1 MSETSIP
8 VVVLGG
14 SGYVAGEFLR
24 LIAQHPRL
32 HLGAAVS
39 TSASGEPIG
48 TAFAH
53 LSPCY
58 PEQRFVAIDSAIAQ
72 LPDAPRWVVVS
83 AAPHGA
89 SAALI
94 DRVLSS
100 AESAGVKVSA
110 VDASADFR
118 FRSAAEYEAIY
129 ATPHGAPT
137 RLESFRC
144 AVPEHLSAID
154 TPHMAQPGCFA
165 SAMLLSIVPLVAAG
179 LTEPDF
185 CVSAITGSTGAGGT
199 PRATTHHPVR
209 QSNLFAYQPLTHR
222 HVPEVR
228 TLCEAATGRP
238 IGLHFVPHSGP
249 FARGIHATVFAP
261 RASRAS
267 ADEIRAAVA
276 DYYRGSRFVHVLET
290 PPRLKDIVGT
300 NYANLSVTA
309 DDRTV
314 NVCCVIDNLVKGAA
328 GGAMQWV
335 NRLLGWPDGEGL
347 ESVSPG
353 WV

>member
-1 MSETSIP
+1 MSSIP
-8 VVVLGG
+8 VIVLGG

-32 HLGAAVS
+32 RLGAAVS
-39 TSASGEPIG
+39 TSAAGEPID

-53 LSPCY
+53 LSPSY
-58 PEQRFVAIDSAIAQ
+58 PDQSFVSIEKAVER

-89 SAALI
+89 SAAMI
-94 DRVLSS
+94 EQVLSR
-100 AESAGVKVSA
+100 AASAGVEATA

-129 ATPHGAPT
+129 KTPHGAPAH
-137 RLESFRC
+137 LESFRC
-144 AVPEHLSAID
+144 AVPEHLAEID

-165 SAMLLSIVPLVAAG
+165 SAMLLGIVPLAASG
-179 LTEPDF
+179 LTEPDY
-185 CVSAITGSTGAGGT
+185 CVSAVTGSTGAGGT
-199 PRATTHHPVR
+199 PRETTHHPVR

-228 TLCEAATGRP
+228 TLTQAATGQA

-249 FARGIHATVFAP
+249 FARGIHATIFA
-261 RASRAS
+261 RLAAS
-267 ADEIRAAVA
+267 ASPDQVRAAVA
-276 DYYRGSRFVHVLET
+276 DYYRESHFVRVLDA

-309 DDRTV
+309 DGSTV
-314 NVCCVIDNLVKGAA
+314 SVCCVIDNLVKGAA

-335 NRLLGWPDGEGL
+335 NRLHSWPDSEGL
-347 ESVSPG
+347 ELVSPG
-353 WV
+353 WI

>member
-1 MSETSIP
+1 M
-8 VVVLGG
+8 
-14 SGYVAGEFLR
+14 
-24 LIAQHPRL
+24 

-39 TSASGEPIG
+39 TSAAGEPIDK
-48 TAFAH
+48 AFAH
-53 LSPCY
+53 LSPSY
-58 PEQRFVAIDSAIAQ
+58 AGQRFVSIDTAIEQ
-72 LPDAPRWVVVS
+72 LSGAPRWVVVS

-94 DRVLSS
+94 ERVLSS
-100 AESAGVKVSA
+100 AESAGVEISA

-118 FRSAAEYEAIY
+118 FRSSGEYEAIY
-129 ATPHGAPT
+129 SSAHGAPT

-144 AVPEHLSAID
+144 AVPEHLTEID

-165 SAMLLSIVPLVAAG
+165 SAMLLGIVPLVANK

-199 PRATTHHPVR
+199 PRETTHHPVR

-228 TLCEAATGRP
+228 TLTEAATGQS

-249 FARGIHATVFAP
+249 FARGIHATVFAT
-261 RASRAS
+261 RATNAS
-267 ADEIRAAVA
+267 VDEIRAAVA
-276 DYYRGSRFVHVLET
+276 DYYRDAHFVRVLDA

-309 DDRTV
+309 DEQTV
-314 NVCCVIDNLVKGAA
+314 SVCCVIDNLVKGAA

-335 NRLLGWPDGEGL
+335 NRLLGWADSEGL

-353 WV
+353 WI